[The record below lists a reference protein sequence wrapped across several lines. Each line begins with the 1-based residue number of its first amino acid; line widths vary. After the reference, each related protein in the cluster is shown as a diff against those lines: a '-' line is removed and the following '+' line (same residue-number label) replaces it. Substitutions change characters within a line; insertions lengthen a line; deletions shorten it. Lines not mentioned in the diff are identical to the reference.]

1 MSIKRLCRAFVLG
14 FVLLGGSMIGIP
26 MRPEEIE
33 ELMYTMSRTNIEV
46 SLEESESSDDTIGDP
61 LRQRQ
66 D

>member
-1 MSIKRLCRAFVLG
+1 
-14 FVLLGGSMIGIP
+14 

-46 SLEESESSDDTIGDP
+46 TLEENKSCDNPIGDP
-61 LRQRQ
+61 LRQRP